1 MSSASAPSPTIERA
15 KPNTRRWNRRMN
27 AAAASESP
35 VANPASSASF
45 DASHITP
52 DGTAETPPGIAAAR
66 VRIGKGL
73 GVGAETMDH
82 NGAELAPGLF
92 ARHGG
97 VDRLQRGDAEPERL
111 QQ

>member
-66 VRIGKGL
+66 PAEPAPDREGL
-73 GVGAETMDH
+73 GVGAETVDH
-82 NGAELAPGLF
+82 NGAQLAPGVL
-92 ARHGG
+92 AGHGG
-97 VDRLQRGDAEPERL
+97 VDRL
-111 QQ
+111 